1 MEKIKTF
8 SLGIAMLISFLTFAQ
23 EKTVSEL
30 SENKLLTTPKPI
42 QQDEKPLVYING
54 KTAAEIDYFKYSSF
68 NNIKDKNIESTV
80 VLNNPL
86 YIINGKSYTE
96 KKLFGPNSTAK
107 HASLKPKYIREVL
120 VFSGKEAIAK
130 YGTRGRNGVIQITL
144 KTESFKTYFKR
155 TEN

>member
-1 MEKIKTF
+1 MKKIKTF

-23 EKTVSEL
+23 EKTVSNL
-30 SENKLLTTPKPI
+30 SENKQLTTPKPLH
-42 QQDEKPLVYING
+42 QDEKPLVYING
-54 KTAAEIDYFKYSSF
+54 KTAGEMDYFKYSSF

-96 KKLFGPNSTAK
+96 KKLFGPNPTANY
-107 HASLKPKYIREVL
+107 ASLKPKYIREVL
-120 VFSGKEAIAK
+120 AFHGREATEK
-130 YGTRGRNGVIQITL
+130 YGSRARNGVIQITL

>member
-23 EKTVSEL
+23 EKTVSDL
-30 SENKLLTTPKPI
+30 SENKLLTTPKPTHRE
-42 QQDEKPLVYING
+42 EKPLVYING
-54 KTAAEIDYFKYSSF
+54 KTAEEMDYFKYSSF
-68 NNIKDKNIESTV
+68 NNIKDKNIKSTV

-86 YIINGKSYTE
+86 YIINRKSYTE
-96 KKLFGPNSTAK
+96 KKLIGPNPTTNY
-107 HASLKPKYIREVL
+107 ASLEPKYIREVS

-144 KTESFKTYFKR
+144 KTESFKTLFKR